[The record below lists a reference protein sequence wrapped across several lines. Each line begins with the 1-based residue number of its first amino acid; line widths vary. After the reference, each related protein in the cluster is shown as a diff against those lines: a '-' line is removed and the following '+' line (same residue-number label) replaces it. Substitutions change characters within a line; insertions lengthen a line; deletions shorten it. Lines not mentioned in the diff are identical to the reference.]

1 MAPDVREEL
10 LAHLDLQA
18 PSLAAQAALAHLDG
32 RKTDETLAR
41 DPIPVGRDRRDVR
54 QPRRSELTLL
64 PPRECPALGS
74 HSDPKPGRFDGF
86 RPLTRGTTRVR
97 IRLQAKATVIGPLA
111 VSPGEASPIWRLD
124 QARYLRPRSV
134 PGRPSLL
141 GEERGADRS
150 PQETCLAP
158 GRAFRFRCPRCCR
171 WTRLKVPNYGGV
183 GGLGTGPCR
192 AVGADPP
199 CDTELGGDL
208 ACRRLGS
215 QGKYVERVYAR
226 DPCQAG
232 R

>member
-1 MAPDVREEL
+1 MKWPM
-10 LAHLDLQA
+10 
-18 PSLAAQAALAHLDG
+18 SF
-32 RKTDETLAR
+32 TLSASAR
-41 DPIPVGRDRRDVR
+41 QHARL
-54 QPRRSELTLL
+54 SKTLL
-64 PPRECPALGS
+64 PGE
-74 HSDPKPGRFDGF
+74 SDSDR
-86 RPLTRGTTRVR
+86 
-97 IRLQAKATVIGPLA
+97 PLA
-111 VSPGEASPIWRLD
+111 VSSVKRRLSGDLIKPGT
-124 QARYLRPRSV
+124 SV
-134 PGRPSLL
+134 QGQERRAPSLL
-141 GEERGADRS
+141 GEERGADCS

-158 GRAFRFRCPRCCR
+158 ARTVRLRCPRCCR

-208 ACRRLGS
+208 PCRRLGS